1 MKFGLLPE
9 RSGDA
14 EMKNA
19 ILKCDKYGVLI
30 RTENVGGDSR
40 VYSLQ
45 SNTEQARSDRG
56 PQPDK
61 SNSALR
67 INQRWNI

>member
-1 MKFGLLPE
+1 MNN
-9 RSGDA
+9 D
-14 EMKNA
+14 

-45 SNTEQARSDRG
+45 SNTEQARSDG
-56 PQPDK
+56 EPQPDK
-61 SNSALR
+61 CN
-67 INQRWNI
+67 